1 MTLVTLTFPMSV
13 RANRESLL
21 KQYYF
26 HIVHSYQFKMALPSV
41 IENKQVETENV
52 TIVKTKF

>member
-1 MTLVTLTFPMSV
+1 MSV

-26 HIVHSYQFKMALPSV
+26 HIVHPYQFKMALPSV